1 MFVCGFWVVMIA
13 LNQYFDGRNKA
24 RMMLMLFMAVATL
37 LYAGHCVFLNRFY
50 SNMPLFDSLYAF
62 SNLAVYPMF
71 LPLHRQYDLVG
82 ESLASHM
89 VVSRP
94 GGGDRYN
101 SFDHI
106 HDNVA
111 SRH

>member
-1 MFVCGFWVVMIA
+1 MIA

-71 LPLHRQYDLVG
+71 YLYIDSMTSS
-82 ESLASHM
+82 ESHL
-89 VVSRP
+89 R
-94 GGGDRYN
+94 RTWWYL
-101 SFDHI
+101 
-106 HDNVA
+106 
-111 SRH
+111 

>member
-50 SNMPLFDSLYAF
+50 SNMPLTTVFTPF
-62 SNLAVYPMF
+62 PI
-71 LPLHRQYDLVG
+71 LPPIRCSTFTSTV
-82 ESLASHM
+82 
-89 VVSRP
+89 
-94 GGGDRYN
+94 
-101 SFDHI
+101 
-106 HDNVA
+106 
-111 SRH
+111 